1 MRRPTETATCAEW
14 WRSAPWPCSA
24 NGLRPMVVCTAIPM
38 DELRSTIRIDV
49 ETQHDV
55 PILVVGGILDSST
68 YRSLRD
74 AVIKAALDEPLAVIV
89 DVNRLSAPSASAY
102 SVFTSA
108 RWHVSI
114 WPDVPILLV
123 CAQPQ
128 VRRAITVG
136 DVARYLS
143 VHPTRESALDALLG
157 QSLPPRRQARSEL
170 PLTRVSVV
178 LARAMITDW
187 LTGWDRREL
196 IPVAVTVATVFVE
209 NVLDHTDSAPVL
221 IVELNQDTVTIA
233 VEDGSD
239 HLPGRHED
247 AHCGTEIVS
256 GLAIV
261 SALCRAWGATPTS
274 SGKTVWALVGR
285 ENRL

>member
-1 MRRPTETATCAEW
+1 
-14 WRSAPWPCSA
+14 
-24 NGLRPMVVCTAIPM
+24 MVVCTAIPM

-55 PILVVGGILDSST
+55 PILAVGGILDSST

-157 QSLPPRRQARSEL
+157 QSLPVRRQARSEL

-187 LTGWDRREL
+187 LTGWDKREL